1 MKRKIYAG
9 LIMGGILFAQGL
21 SCIGP
26 VPAAENP
33 VGNGTNGAPIW
44 NVAGNGDLLTNLQT
58 VINNLLGA

>member
-26 VPAAENP
+26 VRPPKTPSATAPTALRSGMSP
-33 VGNGTNGAPIW
+33 VMVTC
-44 NVAGNGDLLTNLQT
+44 
-58 VINNLLGA
+58 